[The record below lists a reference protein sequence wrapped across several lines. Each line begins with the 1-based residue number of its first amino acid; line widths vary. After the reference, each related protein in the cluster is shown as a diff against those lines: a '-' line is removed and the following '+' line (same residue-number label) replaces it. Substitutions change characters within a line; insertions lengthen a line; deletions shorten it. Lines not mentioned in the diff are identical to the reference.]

1 MASASVV
8 LFFVVVGMSASM
20 VSGCDRCVRRSK
32 AGFRDSSIA
41 LNGTYGEREGG
52 TETSTRVR
60 ALCVF
65 AWLITARLFG

>member
-52 TETSTRVR
+52 QRHPLAC

-65 AWLITARLFG
+65 LLG